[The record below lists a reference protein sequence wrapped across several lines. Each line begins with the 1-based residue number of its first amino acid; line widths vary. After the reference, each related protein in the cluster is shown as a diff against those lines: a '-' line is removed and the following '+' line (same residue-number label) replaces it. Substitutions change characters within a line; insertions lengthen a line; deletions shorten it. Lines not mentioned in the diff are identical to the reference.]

1 MNKRKGDLMKKRLGF
16 LGGGNIAETLIAG
29 LVKSR
34 LILPMNIYVYDC
46 HQEKT
51 HFLHQKYGINFTSS
65 EEEVIKKT
73 DILFLAV
80 KRDVILNVLKDKFD
94 FVNENTLV
102 ISLAAGI
109 TLDLLKKI
117 VGPNR
122 KILRV
127 MPNTAALVGESMTSI
142 TSNTLVTPQ
151 EIKQV
156 VQIFNLVGKT
166 AVLTEDLIHSVIGV
180 SSSAPAYVYIF
191 IEAMADAAVLGGMSR
206 EKAYKF
212 AAQAV
217 KGAAEMIL
225 TTGKHPAELKD
236 KICSPKG
243 TTIEALK
250 VLEEK
255 GFRASIICAIYACM
269 QKSILNEKLDRDGNY

>member
-1 MNKRKGDLMKKRLGF
+1 MKKKLGF
-16 LGGGNIAETLIAG
+16 IGGGNIAQTLIAG
-29 LVKSR
+29 FIKSR
-34 LILPMNIYVYDC
+34 QIMPMDIYVYDC

-51 HFLHQKYGINFTSS
+51 QILHQKYGINFTSS
-65 EEEVIKKT
+65 EEEVIKNA

-80 KRDVILNVLKDKFD
+80 KANVILNVLKEKFSCLRS
-94 FVNENTLV
+94 EKTLV

-109 TLDLLKKI
+109 KLEVLKKI
-117 VGPNR
+117 VGPKS
-122 KILRV
+122 KIIRV

-142 TSNTLVTPQ
+142 TSNALVTSQ

-166 AVLTEDLIHSVIGV
+166 AVITEDLIHSMIGI
-180 SSSAPAYVYIF
+180 SSSAPAYVYMF
-191 IEAMADAAVLGGMSR
+191 IESMADAAVLGGMSR
-206 EKAYKF
+206 ENAYKF

-225 TTGKHPAELKD
+225 TTGKHPGQLKD
-236 KICSPKG
+236 NICSPKG

-269 QKSILNEKLDRDGNY
+269 QKSIKNEE